1 MNRIPKAVYTKE
13 FREEAV
19 KLALTEGV
27 GVSEAAR
34 RLSIPMKSLANW
46 VRAAKAGKLGTVG
59 QGQKPLTDLEMELNR
74 VKRELAEVKMERD
87 LEKVPVYL
95 VAVACLSTAEAIC
108 SSRLARSLG
117 SLLFRSGRVVH
128 IIEDEAKRP
137 VWPFSAENPRQS
149 IVKKRQNKA
158 LEQIL

>member
-19 KLALTEGV
+19 KLAQTEGV
-27 GVSEAAR
+27 GVSEAVR

-46 VRAAKAGKLGTVG
+46 VRAAKAGKLKTVG

-87 LEKVPVYL
+87 LLKNISRGAPLPEGQKL
-95 VAVACLSTAEAIC
+95 RGTSTLMRIRESGRRIIGD
-108 SSRLARSLG
+108 SSR
-117 SLLFRSGRVVH
+117 
-128 IIEDEAKRP
+128 
-137 VWPFSAENPRQS
+137 
-149 IVKKRQNKA
+149 
-158 LEQIL
+158 

>member
-46 VRAAKAGKLGTVG
+46 VRAAKAGKLGKVG
-59 QGQKPLTDLEMELNR
+59 QGQKPLTELEMELNR

-87 LEKVPVYL
+87 LLKNISRGAPLPEGQKL
-95 VAVACLSTAEAIC
+95 RGTSTLMRIRESGRRIIGD
-108 SSRLARSLG
+108 SSR
-117 SLLFRSGRVVH
+117 
-128 IIEDEAKRP
+128 
-137 VWPFSAENPRQS
+137 
-149 IVKKRQNKA
+149 
-158 LEQIL
+158 